1 MSRMTS
7 SLSGSSTALA
17 AVIVCA
23 FCFPFF
29 TADAFVLSLVIPGMI
44 WAVACMGWTT
54 IVRTGQFSMGQ
65 AGFMTIGGYTSA
77 LLAVHFQLPFWVTFF
92 VAGAAAALV
101 AFLLGTIVLRLGG
114 IFFAIVTL
122 SFAEVIRVFAT
133 NLTSITKGS
142 YGFIPPPPTLGI
154 GSWSVNFAVSKVPY
168 YYVSL
173 LFLIL
178 AAIVFWRIDSSRLG
192 RIFRSMSS
200 NDRLSEHLGM
210 HLMKYRVMAF
220 AVAGFFTGMAG
231 ALYSHYLFFM
241 GPTLFGLWESIMI
254 LIMCTVGGVRSAVAG
269 PIIGALL
276 LSVSGDY
283 LSTLVKGAK
292 PLAFGLLVV
301 FVVFFL
307 PGGVIDVKRHIQ
319 RLFSRE
325 KKNTEGLQPSA

>member
-1 MSRMTS
+1 MSRITS
-7 SLSGSSTALA
+7 LFSGSSAPLA

-23 FCFPFF
+23 FLFPFF
-29 TADAFVLSLVIPGMI
+29 TEDAFVLSLLIPGMI

-77 LLAVHFQLPFWVTFF
+77 LLAIHFQLPFWVTFLA
-92 VAGAAAALV
+92 AGAAAALV

-122 SFAEVIRVFAT
+122 SFAEVIRVFAS
-133 NLTSITKGS
+133 NLTDITKGS
-142 YGFIPPPPTLGI
+142 YGLIPPPPTLNI

-173 LFLIL
+173 VFLIL
-178 AAIVFWRIDSSRLG
+178 AAVVFHRIDSSRLG
-192 RIFRSMSS
+192 RIFRSVSS

-210 HLMKYRVMAF
+210 HLMKYRVIAF
-220 AVAGFFTGMAG
+220 VVAGFFTGMAG
-231 ALYSHYLFFM
+231 ALYSHYLFFI

-269 PIIGALL
+269 PIFGAML
-276 LSVSGDY
+276 LSMSGDY
-283 LSTLVKGAK
+283 LSTMIKGAK

-301 FVVFFL
+301 LVVFFL
-307 PGGVIDVKRHIQ
+307 PGGVIDVKRIVQ
-319 RLFSRE
+319 RLFSR
-325 KKNTEGLQPSA
+325 KARSAQGLQPSA